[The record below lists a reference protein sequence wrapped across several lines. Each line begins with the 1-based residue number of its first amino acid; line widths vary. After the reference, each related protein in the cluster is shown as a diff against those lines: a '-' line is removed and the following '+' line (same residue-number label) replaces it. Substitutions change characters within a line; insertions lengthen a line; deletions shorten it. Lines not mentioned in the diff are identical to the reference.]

1 MNMHIPYRFTRQL
14 MAGLLLLLP
23 ILASAGE
30 FFGTIKKDGKP
41 LANQEITIVQN
52 GKVIGTTKTDE
63 KGYYSVVVKPF
74 GKCTLEIPGFEGAV
88 FEVFST
94 NNSTEYTLSLVK
106 DGEKWT
112 LRKQ

>member
-1 MNMHIPYRFTRQL
+1 MRTIHIKQL
-14 MAGLLLLLP
+14 FLSLMLLLP
-23 ILASAGE
+23 ALSFAGE

-63 KGYYSVVVKPF
+63 KGYYSVVVKQF
-74 GKCTLEIPGFEGAV
+74 GKCTLEIPGYEGAV

-94 NNSTEYTLSLVK
+94 NNSTEYTLTLVK
-106 DGEKWT
+106 EGEKWV